1 MKLDGEL
8 VASLKTARV
17 FKDNTQQINSIDF
30 SPNGEL
36 CVTSGNDELINVY
49 NCVDG
54 SREKQLPAKKYGVN
68 MIRFTHDSKSV
79 IHASNV
85 EWSDDIRYLSLHDL
99 KYMRYFKGHRR
110 PVTSLAMS
118 PVSDHFT
125 SASLDGTIRFWD
137 LRASQC
143 QGVIRPGAKRSVVA
157 YDPQGSVFA
166 AGFGDSTI
174 KLYDVQNYD
183 KGPFATFPHLI
194 NKRGGASTEWS
205 TLKFSPCGNY
215 ILAGTT
221 DGNLFLVDA
230 YEGTVLQHY
239 AGVQQSNSRMPIE
252 ASFTPDAQFVLSG
265 SEAGMVYAWDRQ
277 DGGSPTV
284 LAAHSSPV
292 SCVKWNPK
300 KMLMASACCSL
311 AFWLPS
317 KSK

>member
-1 MKLDGEL
+1 MKLDGE
-8 VASLKTARV
+8 VIGSLKTARV
-17 FKDNTQQINSIDF
+17 FKDNTQLINSIDF

-36 CVTSGNDELINVY
+36 CVTSGNDELISVY
-49 NCVDG
+49 NCNDG

-68 MIRFTHDSKSV
+68 LIRFTHDSKSV

-99 KYMRYFKGHRR
+99 KYMRYFKGHRK

-125 SASLDGTIRFWD
+125 SASLDGTVRFWD

-166 AGFGDSTI
+166 CGFDDNTI

-183 KGPFATFPHLI
+183 KGPFATFNIQARGAPH
-194 NKRGGASTEWS
+194 TEWS
-205 TLKFSPCGNY
+205 TLTFSPCGNF
-215 ILAGTT
+215 ILGGTL
-221 DGNLFLVDA
+221 DGALFLVDA
-230 YEGTVLQHY
+230 FDGRVLQHY
-239 AGVQQSNSRMPIE
+239 GGTQKSSTRMPIE
-252 ASFTPDAQFVLSG
+252 ATFTPDAQFVLSG
-265 SEAGMVYAWDRQ
+265 SEEGVVYAWEAQ
-277 DGGSPTV
+277 AGGAPTV
-284 LAAHSSPV
+284 LAAHNSPV

-300 KMLMASACCSL
+300 KMMMASACCSL

-317 KSK
+317 KLK